1 MKISESTEQDKVSL
15 DFSKLDK
22 QNGQRVL
29 KIMNHHLIWEF
40 MPEDNVLGKGSNQLI
55 LHLRHQIKQR
65 LTEVSRDRIKS
76 VTILSEV

>member
-22 QNGQRVL
+22 QNGQWPLKKVNHQILESTTKDYVL
-29 KIMNHHLIWEF
+29 E
-40 MPEDNVLGKGSNQLI
+40 KGSNQLI
-55 LHLRHQIKQR
+55 LHPRHQIRQR
-65 LTEVSRDRIKS
+65 SKEELKARIKS